1 MLTAELIKQK
11 ARELGASVCGIG
23 AVYEENDPQRD
34 PRQILPNAKSIIGFG
49 FVVPRTL
56 YATMERNVQYYTYTT
71 LGVKY
76 PDEELAEIFLL
87 KIGGMIEDEG
97 YDACL
102 QKAIPNLRI
111 KGDKTTNPEV
121 VDTYE
126 LIHAT
131 PVAEGKPAPDVIID
145 FGKAAEACGI
155 GQRGLSGKILNEK
168 YGPYM
173 GPLYDNLEAIVSISA
188 DRLNA
193 EDLAKKIEVTPIAFL
208 RGRSFRNTIV
218 IIDEAQNLDLTT
230 LKAILTRVGDY
241 SKVVLLGSMN
251 QIDDPHQRKQE
262 QCDFEKVIDKIKD
275 LPYVGYVNLTQSMRS
290 DWCVELDAML
300 GEIDR
305 PIKKEKTY

>member
-1 MLTAELIKQK
+1 MLTSEIIKRK
-11 ARELGASVCGIG
+11 AKELGASVCGIG
-23 AVYEENDPQRD
+23 RIYEEPDAQKDPFS
-34 PRQILPNAKSIIGFG
+34 ILPKAKSIIGFG

-56 YATMERNVQYYTYTT
+56 YSTMQRGVQYYTYTT

-131 PVAEGKPAPDVIID
+131 AVAPGKPAPDVIID

-173 GPLYDNLEAIVSISA
+173 RYCFIITDAPLEYD
-188 DRLNA
+188 
-193 EDLAKKIEVTPIAFL
+193 TPIEDSICDSCGECIKACP
-208 RGRSFRNTIV
+208 GHA
-218 IIDEAQNLDLTT
+218 IDENGLD
-230 LKAILTRVGDY
+230 TRQCSVYYKGAHRSNPFITEDFLAGNPEREA
-241 SKVVLLGSMN
+241 VLNGEKRFDAVSARALY
-251 QIDDPHQRKQE
+251 PKL
-262 QCDFEKVIDKIKD
+262 DF
-275 LPYVGYVNLTQSMRS
+275 LPRTQWGYVPCLCGKKCDVACYRHLT
-290 DWCVELDAML
+290 
-300 GEIDR
+300 GKEI
-305 PIKKEKTY
+305 KG